1 MHEDDWQMQVITE
14 QRVQVAATRFR
25 IPDVCVLPL
34 QIDDPL
40 VVRTPPV
47 LCIEILSREDR
58 MSEMQ
63 ERVDDYLRMGVRA
76 VWVLDP
82 WRRKAF
88 AAAHEGELISV
99 KSALS
104 LDGTA
109 VHIALDDVF
118 RELDRLPMWR

>member
-1 MHEDDWQMQVITE
+1 
-14 QRVQVAATRFR
+14 
-25 IPDVCVLPL
+25 VLPL

-99 KSALS
+99 KNALS
-104 LDGTA
+104 LDGTP